1 MTSSP
6 KLLVIEDDVGLQGQL
21 RWCFDGFEVLLAA
34 DREEALAQLRRHR
47 PGVVTLDLGLPP
59 DPGGVGEGLATLE
72 AIGRI
77 APETKVIVVTGQ
89 DERRHALA
97 AVGLGAHDFYLKPI
111 EATTLNLAV
120 ERAQR
125 LHLLEREN
133 RRLQRASGES
143 PLHGIIG
150 TSARLAHAC
159 RTLEKVAGT
168 DATLLLLGESGTG
181 KEVFA
186 RALHELSPRAAGPLV
201 AINCAAI
208 PETLL
213 ESELFG
219 YEKGAFTGA
228 AKQTRGRI
236 EYAQGGTLFLDEIG
250 DLPQSL
256 QAKLLRFLQERV
268 IERVGGRQSI
278 AVDLRVVCATHQ
290 DLGALMAE
298 GRFREDLYYR
308 VSEITLEL
316 PPLREREG
324 DALLIARAF
333 LDRYAREFGKPLQ
346 GLAPSAQNAIARHAW
361 PGNVRELD
369 SRIKRAVI
377 MSEGAS
383 LGAEDLGLDAETGAS
398 AAPTLWEVREQAET
412 RAIRE
417 ALARAAGN
425 LTRAARLLGVTRPT
439 LYSLLDKY
447 DLKEAVR

>member
-21 RWCFDGFEVLLAA
+21 RWCFDGFEVVLAA
-34 DREEALAQLRRHR
+34 DREEALAQMRRHH

-111 EATTLNLAV
+111 EAATLNLAV

-133 RRLQRASGES
+133 RRLQRTSGEP
-143 PLHGIIG
+143 PLHGILG

-159 RTLEKVAGT
+159 RALEKVAGT

-186 RALHELSPRAAGPLV
+186 RALHALSPRAAGPLV

-268 IERVGGRQSI
+268 IERVGGRQAI

-346 GLAPSAQNAIARHAW
+346 GLAPSAEHAIVRHPW

-377 MSEGAS
+377 MSEGTS
-383 LGAEDLGLDAETGAS
+383 LTAEDLGLALETGAS

-425 LTRAARLLGVTRPT
+425 VSRAARLLGVTRPT